1 MDRRFAT
8 STADIDG
15 YEPFSDDRIR
25 RYLGAGH
32 WRNLTFHD
40 VVDRVAD
47 ETPDRPAVTGPERTL
62 SYAELATN
70 SRQIAVGLRAL
81 GLGPDDLVT
90 VQLPNCVEFVEA
102 FLACSRIGAAPALV
116 LPRHRER
123 ELRHILDLTDSRAV
137 VTDAGRYDLGFD
149 YAGLVE
155 EMAGDYD
162 HLGHRIGVTADGS
175 DPPPGWQDLTAL
187 RADGAAVVGETD
199 ADGSVPTADG
209 TDPAD
214 VTVNPC
220 NPGLLMLS
228 GGTSGLPKAIPRTH
242 NDYIYLWEHIAAAMG
257 VEADWSLVAGLP
269 VPHSFAFGYVMGPA
283 LWTGAEMVVEPTLKP
298 GPLVETIDRVD
309 GDLTTLIPK
318 QLIDFLDAG
327 DDDRLATLEVV
338 CSGGQKVPPEVT
350 RQVVDRW
357 GAGFCHVFGMG
368 EGAQIITRPDDPIEV
383 QAETVGRPVG
393 PGDEVRIVDEDGRD
407 LPQGELGEL
416 AVRGPGV
423 FTGYLRNPEANA
435 EDFDDEG
442 WFYTGDVLAKRAGSN
457 YEVYGRLDDTIN
469 RAGETIYAAAVEDAL
484 VEHPRVAKAAVVG
497 VPDDEL
503 GERVGAAV
511 ELTEGA
517 EDLTVEEVQ
526 AFFKQRGHAVYRR
539 PERLQILDSLPETQ
553 VGKIDRGAAE
563 SVFTADRTEGREKSD
578 RGS

>member
-15 YEPFSDDRIR
+15 YVPFSDDRIR
-25 RYLGAGH
+25 RYLDAGY

-47 ETPDRPAVTGPERTL
+47 ETPDWPAVTGPERTL
-62 SYAELATN
+62 SYGDLAER
-70 SRQIAVGLRAL
+70 SRQIAAGLRAL
-81 GLGPDDLVT
+81 GLGPDGLVT
-90 VQLPNCVEFVEA
+90 IQLPNCVEFVEA
-102 FLACSRIGAAPALV
+102 FIACSRVGAAPALV

-123 ELRHILDLTDSRAV
+123 ELRHILELTDSRAV

-149 YAGLVE
+149 YAGLVDE
-155 EMAGDYD
+155 VAGDYD
-162 HLGHRIGVTADGS
+162 HLRHRIGVTADGS
-175 DPPPGWQDLTAL
+175 APPSGWQDLSAL
-187 RADGAAVVGETD
+187 RADGAAAVDETD
-199 ADGSVPTADG
+199 ADGSVVDAGG

-214 VTVNPC
+214 VEINPC

-242 NDYIYLWEHIAAAMG
+242 NDYLYLWEHIAAAMG
-257 VEADWSLVAGLP
+257 VEKEWSLVAGLP

-318 QLIDFLDAG
+318 QLIDFLDADADG
-327 DDDRLATLEVV
+327 RLSTLEVV
-338 CSGGQKVPPEVT
+338 CSGGQKVPPEIT
-350 RQVVDRW
+350 RQVVGRW

-368 EGAQIITRPDDPIEV
+368 EGAQIITRPDDPVDV

-393 PGDEVRIVDEDGRD
+393 PGDEARIVDDGAD
-407 LPQGELGEL
+407 LPTGELGEL

-423 FTGYLRNPEANA
+423 FTGYLRNPGANA
-435 EDFDDEG
+435 EDFDADG
-442 WFYTGDVLAKRAGSN
+442 WFYTGDVLAQREDGN

-484 VEHPRVAKAAVVG
+484 VEHPKVAKAAVVD
-497 VPDDEL
+497 VPDPEL

-511 ELTEGA
+511 ELTAGA

-526 AFFKQRGHAVYRR
+526 AFFKQEGHAVYRR
-539 PERLQILDSLPETQ
+539 PERLEVLDSLPETQ
-553 VGKIDRGAAE
+553 VGKIDRGATE
-563 SVFTADRTEGREKSD
+563 SVFTADRTEGREEPD
-578 RGS
+578 RGP